1 MSKVEEFLKELKF
14 DDKGL
19 VPVIIQEVETNE
31 VLMLAYMNEESLA
44 LTLDTGRT
52 HFWSRSRGKLWKKG
66 EISGCEQIV
75 DEILFDCDE
84 DSLLITVHQKGGACH
99 TGYKSCFYRKLNV
112 KQDSVDIV
120 SRKIF
125 HPEEKYGK
133 NEKREENLTGLTR

>member
-1 MSKVEEFLKELKF
+1 MSKVKEFLKELKF
-14 DDKGL
+14 DDTGL

-52 HFWSRSRGKLWKKG
+52 HFWSRSREKLWKKG
-66 EISGCEQIV
+66 EVSGCEQIV
-75 DEILFDCDE
+75 DEIFFDCDE
-84 DSLLITVHQKGGACH
+84 DSLLITVHH
-99 TGYKSCFYRKLNV
+99 TGYKSCFYRKINV
-112 KQDSVDIV
+112 KQDSIDVV

-133 NEKREENLTGLTR
+133 KEI

>member
-1 MSKVEEFLKELKF
+1 MKKRLKVVV
-14 DDKGL
+14 DTN
-19 VPVIIQEVETNE
+19 VIISSIWGGNPK
-31 VLMLAYMNEESLA
+31 LIIN
-44 LTLDTGRT
+44 
-52 HFWSRSRGKLWKKG
+52 LWKKG

-75 DEILFDCDE
+75 HEILFDCDE
-84 DSLLITVHQKGGACH
+84 DTILITVHQKGGACH

-133 NEKREENLTGLTR
+133 KER